1 MPFTQQELDNI
12 ANSALDFYIKGKPL
26 SQSIQDKPL
35 LKAMLGKK
43 KTFPGGKGEISLP
56 IKNEYSSAFAGYSH
70 DDTVSYVNPANIK
83 RAVFD
88 WKELHA
94 GIQLTHS
101 ELKNDGISVV
111 DTNGESTSNHS
122 ERELTALTNIL
133 EDKFEDLDE
142 GTARSLNEMMWRDGT
157 QSSKVF
163 GGILSMLS
171 ASPTTGVVGGVDR
184 ALNSYWRNRT
194 LSAITPSASSQ
205 TLTKALRSEWRQ
217 LRRYGGNPTLIL
229 CGSTFLEG
237 LDLEVAEK
245 GTYTQ
250 QGFTKGGAT
259 DIGMAEVS
267 MKGAGT
273 FMYDPT
279 LDDLGYAKYC
289 FMIDPRH
296 IYPMVMDGEDMKQHT
311 PARPAEKYV
320 MYRGITWTGTLIT
333 NKLNAHGVY
342 YVV

>member
-1 MPFTQQELDNI
+1 MPFTQNELDNI

-35 LKAMLGKK
+35 LKAMKAK
-43 KTFPGGKGEISLP
+43 QKTFPGGKGEISLP
-56 IKNEYSSAFAGYSH
+56 VKNEYSSAFAGYSH

-83 RAVFD
+83 RAAYD

-101 ELKNDGISVV
+101 ELKADGISVV

-142 GTARSLNEMMWRDGT
+142 GTARSLNEIMWRDGT

-163 GGILSMLS
+163 GGILYFLS
-171 ASPTTGVVGGVDR
+171 DNPTTGVVGGIDR
-184 ALNSYWRNRT
+184 ALNSWWRNRT
-194 LSAITPSASSQ
+194 LAALTPSASLQ
-205 TLTKALRSEWRQ
+205 TVTKALRSEWRQ
-217 LRRYGGNPTLIL
+217 LRRYGGNPNLIL
-229 CGSTFLEG
+229 CGSAFLEG

-250 QGFTKGGAT
+250 QGFTKNGST

-267 MKGAGT
+267 MRGAGT

-279 LDDLGYAKYC
+279 LDDLGYSKYC
-289 FMIDPRH
+289 FMIDTRH
-296 IYPMVMDGEDMKQHT
+296 LFPYVMDGEDMKPHT
-311 PARPAEKYV
+311 PARPPEKYV
-320 MYRGITWTGTLIT
+320 MYRGITYTGLLVA
-333 NKLNAHGVY
+333 NKLNCHGVY
-342 YVV
+342 KIV

>member
-1 MPFTQQELDNI
+1 MPFTAQELDNI

-26 SQSIQDKPL
+26 SQTIQDKPL
-35 LKAMLGKK
+35 LKAMMAKK
-43 KTFPGGKGEISLP
+43 KTFPGGKGEISLAV
-56 IKNEYSSAFAGYSH
+56 KNEYSSSFAGYEH

-83 RAVFD
+83 RAAYA
-88 WKELHA
+88 WKELHS

-101 ELKNDGISVV
+101 ELKKDGISVV
-111 DTNGESTSNHS
+111 DTNGEETANHS
-122 ERELTALTNIL
+122 DREITALTNIL

-142 GTARSLNEMMWRDGT
+142 GTARSMNSIMWGDGT
-157 QSSKVF
+157 SSSKIF
-163 GGILSMLS
+163 GGILYFLS
-171 ASPTTGVVGGVDR
+171 GTPTTGVVGGIDR
-184 ALNSYWRNRT
+184 ALNSYWRNRSS
-194 LSAITPSASSQ
+194 LGIVQSAANQ
-205 TLTKALRSEWRQ
+205 TLTKTLRSEWRQ
-217 LRRYGGNPTLIL
+217 LRRYGGSPDLIL
-229 CGSTFLEG
+229 CGSTFLEA

-250 QGFTKGGAT
+250 QGFTKNGST

-267 MKGAGT
+267 MRGAGT
-273 FMYDPT
+273 FQYDPT

-296 IYPMVMDGEDMKQHT
+296 IYPMVMEGEDMKKHS

-320 MYRGITWTGTLIT
+320 LYRGVTWTGCMVA

-342 YVV
+342 SIA

>member
-35 LKAMLGKK
+35 LKAFMSKK
-43 KTFPGGKGEISLP
+43 KTFPGGKGEISKAV
-56 IKNEYSSAFAGYSH
+56 KNDYTSAFAGYSH
-70 DDTVSYVNPANIK
+70 DDTVTYANPANVK
-83 RAVFD
+83 RTAMP
-88 WKELHA
+88 WKELHS

-101 ELKNDGISVV
+101 ELKTDGISVV
-111 DTNGESTSNHS
+111 DTNGESTAEHS

-142 GTARSLNEMMWRDGT
+142 GTARSLNEIFWRDGT
-157 QSSKVF
+157 QSTKVPPGVLYF
-163 GGILSMLS
+163 LSGT
-171 ASPTTGVVGGVDR
+171 PTTGVVGGIDR
-184 ALNSYWRNRT
+184 ALNSWWRNRSS
-194 LSAITPSASSQ
+194 LAIVASAASQ
-205 TLTKALRSEWRQ
+205 TLTKTLRSEWRQ

-229 CGSTFLEG
+229 CGSDFLEA

-279 LDDLGYAKYC
+279 LDDLGYEDYC

-296 IYPMVMDGEDMKQHT
+296 LYPMVMDGEDMKRHT

-320 MYRGITWTGTLIT
+320 MYRGITWTGLLFAD
-333 NKLNAHGVY
+333 KLNCHGVY
-342 YVV
+342 SVT